1 MMYTIGCFATEGEA
15 PCVLFKRFPINC
27 IILEGI
33 KMGKV
38 TLSQAV
44 FENLV
49 QHLAEA
55 EEGKNKIFD
64 QYFPEPSKDRND
76 FADLYETYIRQIDHL
91 VKNAEKSNGFGY
103 EVPFIVIGSKVEL
116 EDLSNNE
123 VVSYNIVSPFQVKID
138 RGDVSC
144 LSPMGRSLLLKKPG
158 DEIEVKAPGGLF
170 RYRVLSVQLSDSTQ

>member
-1 MMYTIGCFATEGEA
+1 
-15 PCVLFKRFPINC
+15 
-27 IILEGI
+27 
-33 KMGKV
+33 MGKV

-158 DEIEVKAPGGLF
+158 DEVEVKAPGGLF
-170 RYRVLSVQLSDSTQ
+170 RYKVLSIQLSDSTQ